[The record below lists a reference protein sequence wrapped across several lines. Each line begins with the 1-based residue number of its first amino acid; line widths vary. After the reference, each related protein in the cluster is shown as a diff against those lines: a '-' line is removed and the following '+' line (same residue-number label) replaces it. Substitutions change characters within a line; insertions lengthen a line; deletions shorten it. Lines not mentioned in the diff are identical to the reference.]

1 MHRQS
6 NSYEPPMA
14 NIKRLHQVCKA
25 LMPLAIQ
32 AMEEEYVKPNRVKL
46 THFWLAEK
54 LGIKNVVAFALLAKV
69 AQKNL
74 MCRRLMDGPI
84 YWDND
89 LIEVGMVLDLMK
101 KRDDA
106 RLMVA

>member
-1 MHRQS
+1 
-6 NSYEPPMA
+6 
-14 NIKRLHQVCKA
+14 
-25 LMPLAIQ
+25 MPLAIQ
-32 AMEEEYVKPNRVKL
+32 VMEEEYPKPNRVKL

-74 MCRRLMDGPI
+74 MCRRLMNGPI

-89 LIEVGMVLDLMK
+89 MISLGTVIELMMK
-101 KRDDA
+101 HDQA
-106 RLMVA
+106 RQVQS